1 MVAFAHMSR
10 NTLGAIAAVTSSL
23 CFSVNDATV
32 KFMSGDFS
40 LPQMMFLRSI
50 IAIAVILFVLAP
62 FERQKLSLRGSRKGV
77 LIVRGLLMVLA
88 NLFFFLGIAI
98 LPIADTVGIFFICPL
113 MILAMSVVFL
123 GETAGPRRWSAVG
136 IGLIGVLIMLRPGG
150 EGFQIAFLLPL
161 IAAACYAILQVM
173 TRAIGDAVTATT
185 MSLYLQLTFFVVMG
199 AMGIAFGAGQYDGM
213 GGELF
218 AFLLRPWIWPVMSDL
233 PLFLIIGVATA
244 GSNYF
249 VSQAYRLGEASL
261 VAPLEYVA
269 LPMGVMFGV
278 VIFGDW
284 PSVNSW
290 VGMIL
295 IVGAG
300 LFVVWRE
307 SLAAQSPDRHPP
319 RPQ

>member
-1 MVAFAHMSR
+1 MTALANMSK
-10 NTLGAIAAVTSSL
+10 NTLGALAAVTSAL

-50 IAIAVILFVLAP
+50 IAMAAIYFVLSRL
-62 FERQKLSLRGSRKGV
+62 EGQKLSLRGSKQGALILRGV
-77 LIVRGLLMVLA
+77 MMVFA
-88 NLFFFLGIAI
+88 NLFFFLGIAV
-98 LPIADTVGIFFICPL
+98 LPIADTVGVFFICPL
-113 MILAMSVVFL
+113 MILVLSVVFL
-123 GETAGPRRWSAVG
+123 GEKAGPRRWSAVG
-136 IGLIGVLIMLRPGG
+136 VGLLGVLIMLRPGG
-150 EGFQIAFLLPL
+150 EGFQIALILPL
-161 IAAACYAILQVM
+161 IAASCYAVLQVM
-173 TRAIGDAVTATT
+173 TRAIGDAVSATT
-185 MSLYLQLTFFVVMG
+185 MSFYLQLTFFVVMG
-199 AMGIAFGAGQYDGM
+199 AMGLSFGAGQFDGQ
-213 GGELF
+213 GGPLF
-218 AFLLRPWIWPVMSDL
+218 AFLLRPWVWDIGADI
-233 PLFLIIGVATA
+233 PLFLLIGVATA

-269 LPMGVMFGV
+269 LPMGVLFGV

-284 PSVNSW
+284 PTLSSW
-290 VGMIL
+290 IGMTL

-307 SLAAQSPDRHPP
+307 TLVAQHKDPDPR